1 MSEDIS
7 PPDLFGHRA
16 PLKAPRRRRVAEV
29 QAPFAAPS
37 PSPSPSPSP
46 PPAPLPEPVTA
57 PVPPSALVVVPPPPP
72 DPRDALA
79 LAADGDDETLAFVAR
94 EAVRLLRRRI
104 ERATD
109 SGAVPS
115 RPLARAVEAIAAEL
129 APEGAMADPD
139 LDFAVPRA
147 PANVA
152 PKAARRR

>member
-1 MSEDIS
+1 MV
-7 PPDLFGHRA
+7 PA
-16 PLKAPRRRRVAEV
+16 
-29 QAPFAAPS
+29 
-37 PSPSPSPSP
+37 P
-46 PPAPLPEPVTA
+46 PPA
-57 PVPPSALVVVPPPPP
+57 

-79 LAADGDDETLAFVAR
+79 LAAAGDDETLAFVAR

-104 ERATD
+104 ERTTD
-109 SGAVPS
+109 SGAAPS

-139 LDFAVPRA
+139 LDFAAPRA